1 MKEDIL
7 KNIVY
12 ISLPEDINKDNIK
25 EIDPSILLPV
35 EINPDNGYSDINNLS
50 WEMIIAAALKI
61 LAYDPEHQDCDYYRK
76 LILAV
81 RPDIKHELTS
91 AAIAKATEKD
101 YALAEEIFTSLTGLL
116 PGDFTTILNTALLY
130 EEMADSYLALEK
142 AELSDICN
150 EKAFE
155 AYKKLL
161 ALYPDST
168 EVHFNSGLFF
178 LKKNNLDKALEHL
191 TIFIEK
197 SSDKEKIDKIKPIVS
212 ELSKKKN
219 SDSLFYEAYDAIR
232 MGHEDKGI
240 SLIKDFLEHEPEVWN
255 AWFLLG
261 WAYRRQSLY
270 KEGIE
275 AFNKAISY
283 GSNQVDT
290 YNELAICLMETGAL
304 DSSRNHL
311 LTALK
316 MEPENIKIL
325 SNLGIVSFK
334 SEDNLNAE
342 KYFRK
347 VLELAPE
354 DRIAADYLKR
364 L

>member
-1 MKEDIL
+1 MNEDFL

-12 ISLPEDINKDNIK
+12 ISLPEDINKGDIK

-50 WEMIIAAALKI
+50 WEMIITAALKI
-61 LAYDPEHQDCDYYRK
+61 LAYNPEHQDCDYYRK

-101 YALAEEIFTSLTGLL
+101 FAIAEEIFNSLAGLI

-130 EEMADSYLALEK
+130 EEMADSYLALGK
-142 AELSDICN
+142 NTLTDICN
-150 EKAFE
+150 DKAFE
-155 AYKKLL
+155 AYKELL
-161 ALYPDST
+161 ALYPDSS
-168 EVHFNSGLFF
+168 EAHFNSGLFF
-178 LKKNNLDKALEHL
+178 LKKNNLEKALEHL
-191 TIFIEK
+191 SFFINS
-197 SSDKEKIDKIKPIVS
+197 SSDKEKIDRIKPIVA
-212 ELSKKKN
+212 ELSKKQN
-219 SDSLFYEAYDAIR
+219 SDTLFYEAYDAIR
-232 MGHEDKGI
+232 MGNEDKGI
-240 SLIKDFLEHEPEVWN
+240 SLIKGFLENEPEVWN

-261 WAYRRQSLY
+261 WAYRRQAKY
-270 KEGIE
+270 NEGIE

-304 DSSRNHL
+304 DSSRENL

-316 MEPENIKIL
+316 MEPENIK
-325 SNLGIVSFK
+325 NPVQFRYSF
-334 SEDNLNAE
+334 
-342 KYFRK
+342 
-347 VLELAPE
+347 
-354 DRIAADYLKR
+354 IQKR
-364 L
+364 RQS